1 MFNSNK
7 HNIFFY
13 VLLGFI
19 FLYCLKIYGESD
31 VFNLKCVISDKDGQR
46 YCVRERSKIKEA
58 TNLLAE
64 VTDTCKKIVLYMKQT
79 HPEDERVKN
88 LVKNFNPKAINET
101 LPTSELT
108 AYSQNKGEKISF
120 CLNKTKKDNNDLIDI
135 HTLTFVALHELSHLM
150 TSSIGHKQDFWENF
164 KFLLENAKKENLY
177 QPQDYKKDPKEYCG
191 TTITDNPYYDLV

>member
-13 VLLGFI
+13 VVLGFI

-64 VTDTCKKIVLYMKQT
+64 VTDTCKKIVLWVPSQSQAKIIQVLQRFCDADARAT
-79 HPEDERVKN
+79 IFV
-88 LVKNFNPKAINET
+88 PKPAATVEEIF
-101 LPTSELT
+101 LGATS
-108 AYSQNKGEKISF
+108 QF
-120 CLNKTKKDNNDLIDI
+120 C
-135 HTLTFVALHELSHLM
+135 
-150 TSSIGHKQDFWENF
+150 
-164 KFLLENAKKENLY
+164 
-177 QPQDYKKDPKEYCG
+177 
-191 TTITDNPYYDLV
+191 